1 MLARFSGQVALFE
14 RFRLFLKIN
23 IIFWA
28 KGKGEVEGDRVR
40 KRKDKSRKEEGTDI
54 WRDVRKNRK

>member
-1 MLARFSGQVALFE
+1 M
-14 RFRLFLKIN
+14 KIN
-23 IIFWA
+23 IIFWT

-40 KRKDKSRKEEGTDI
+40 KRKDKSRKEEVTDI